1 MQFNSVYLYAN
12 KLDVF
17 TSPSDIWSTERY
29 RKVYNRNLK
38 IYRGVD
44 NRIDIQVRNSDQK
57 ASNIVGS
64 TLVFNLV
71 SRDTKDLVLQK
82 DFAEM
87 DLATGKVTV
96 NLTEQELLNLDN
108 GYYQYSVIKEVRSTI
123 DSTDYKVTS
132 RLPLY
137 VDSQYD
143 TIGTLE
149 ISGDVYGDVAAS
161 IVVDTFNYV
170 NPFTQG
176 DEAAKWYESAIIDA
190 SPKIK
195 TGDASHTFQF
205 YSTNYQ
211 GTVSIQGS
219 LDNQGATPSNWVD
232 ITPVDLTVTKYKNVV
247 GKYNWFRIK
256 HYPGSISAV
265 ARFTIAQTMLL
276 TYNVTL
282 GNIGKGYSVGNI
294 IQIKGNVLGGELGT
308 NDLTITVSSVNAD
321 GGITGITWTGLSY
334 NGVKTFVLDDSNITV
349 GTLDKVLYR

>member
-1 MQFNSVYLYAN
+1 
-12 KLDVF
+12 
-17 TSPSDIWSTERY
+17 
-29 RKVYNRNLK
+29 
-38 IYRGVD
+38 
-44 NRIDIQVRNSDQK
+44 
-57 ASNIVGS
+57 
-64 TLVFNLV
+64 V

-82 DFAEM
+82 DFAAM

-161 IVVDTFNYV
+161 LVVDTFNYV

-176 DEAAKWYESAIIDA
+176 DATPKWYESAIIDA

-195 TGDASHTFQF
+195 TGDATHTFQF

-232 ITPVDLTVTKYKNVV
+232 IAPVDLTVTKYKNVV

-276 TYNVTL
+276 TYNVTI
-282 GNIGKGYSVGNI
+282 GNIGKGYSVGNT
-294 IQIKGNVLGGELGT
+294 IQIKGNVLGGELVT

-334 NGVKTFVLDDSNITV
+334 NGVRTFVLDDSNITV